1 MEGFCDWE
9 MSDRATHFTLRHMSP
24 IAEIVSNPLQ
34 IILNAKY
41 SAVCVC
47 VCVSLS
53 LLVSLWGKDGD
64 RKC

>member
-1 MEGFCDWE
+1 

-24 IAEIVSNPLQ
+24 IAEIVSKPLQ

-47 VCVSLS
+47 VRACVCVCGVNVCVDLGPTTGEG
-53 LLVSLWGKDGD
+53 W
-64 RKC
+64 